1 MVHSKSNSGFLYF
14 LGEHCGMEIAVLL
27 LLTVPL
33 TSASPL
39 RPALSLDKDVSI
51 TVDTV
56 EASGLEKS
64 EEAQEQHI
72 PFLKIVPFR
81 PRDQH
86 LDMDAIKRSLA
97 GRLLRQRR
105 APQPGCKFGTCHV
118 QNLGNTLYHI
128 SKTSGKEKS
137 KNTHDPQGYG
147 R

>member
-1 MVHSKSNSGFLYF
+1 MVHSKSNSGFLNF
-14 LGEHCGMEIAVLL
+14 LAEHNGMEIAVLL

-33 TSASPL
+33 TAASPL
-39 RPALSLDKDVSI
+39 RPALSLDKDASI
-51 TVDTV
+51 AADTV
-56 EASGLEKS
+56 EASGLERS
-64 EEAQEQHI
+64 DEAQEQHV
-72 PFLKIVPFR
+72 PLLKIVPFR
-81 PRDQH
+81 SRVQH
-86 LDMDAIKRSLA
+86 LDMDKIKHSLA